1 MIPTLAILVVVIR
14 AVTEG
19 IKQVLPGVFNREEFA
34 KGLVFVLSAIAVYY
48 YKLDV
53 LSAVG
58 MKTPVWQV
66 SFLFNSLV
74 LAVAT
79 MGGHDFLD
87 ALAGKR

>member
-1 MIPTLAILVVVIR
+1 MIPTLAILVIVIR
-14 AVTEG
+14 TVTEG
-19 IKQVLPGVFNREEFA
+19 IRQILPGVFDREGFA
-34 KGLVFVLSAIAVYY
+34 KGLVFALSATAVYY

-53 LSAVG
+53 LAAVG
-58 MKTPVWQV
+58 MTTPVWQV

-79 MGGHDFLD
+79 MGGHDLLD